1 MRVHSFAAAS
11 ALLAAPLHAAPP
23 HQHGV
28 AVLDIA
34 VERTRI
40 TLQFE
45 SPLDNLV
52 GFERAPRTDA
62 ERKALDAA
70 LARLRE
76 PAGLFRIDPA
86 AGCKPTGADVK
97 APTFTAGEHSDVDA
111 TFTYDCAD
119 ATRATHLQTDLFGA
133 FARLQRVQVQV
144 ALEKGQRGLELRR
157 PANRIDLRR

>member
-1 MRVHSFAAAS
+1 MRVLSFAVAS
-11 ALLAAPLHAAPP
+11 MLLVTPLQAAPP

-28 AVLDIA
+28 ATLDVA

-70 LARLRE
+70 LAKLRE

-86 AGCKPTGADVK
+86 AGCKPAGADVK

-111 TFTYDCAD
+111 TFTFDCTD
-119 ATRATHLQTDLFGA
+119 ATRATHLQTELFGA
-133 FARLQRVQVQV
+133 YARLQRVQVQV

-157 PANRIDLRR
+157 PAGRIDLRR

>member
-1 MRVHSFAAAS
+1 MRVLSFSAALL
-11 ALLAAPLHAAPP
+11 LLAAPLQAAPP

-28 AVLDIA
+28 ATLDVA

-62 ERKALDAA
+62 ERKALEAALGKLRDAA
-70 LARLRE
+70 A
-76 PAGLFRIDPA
+76 LFRIDPA
-86 AGCKPTGADVK
+86 AVCKPAGTDVK
-97 APTFTAGEHSDVDA
+97 PPSFGSGGHGDVEA
-111 TFTYDCAD
+111 TYTYDCGD
-119 ATRATHLQTDLFGA
+119 ASKAAHAQTELFAA

-157 PANRIDLRR
+157 PNGRIDLRR